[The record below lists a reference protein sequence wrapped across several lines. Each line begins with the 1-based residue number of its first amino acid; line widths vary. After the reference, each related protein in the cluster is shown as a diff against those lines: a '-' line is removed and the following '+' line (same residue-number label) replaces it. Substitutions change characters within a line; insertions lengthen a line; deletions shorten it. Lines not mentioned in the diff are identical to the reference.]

1 MVGEALRN
9 INVEILSRG
18 LQVNEGNPMIGVP
31 ARADILRKLG
41 ESLVN
46 LKDIFGPSGRPG
58 NLVGKCTSPLDIQL
72 NLDYSW

>member
-1 MVGEALRN
+1 VLGDALRN
-9 INVEILSRG
+9 INVNILSRG
-18 LQVNEGNPMIGVP
+18 LQVDDANPMVGVP

-58 NLVGKCTSPLDIQL
+58 NLVGKCIPAMKS
-72 NLDYSW
+72 S